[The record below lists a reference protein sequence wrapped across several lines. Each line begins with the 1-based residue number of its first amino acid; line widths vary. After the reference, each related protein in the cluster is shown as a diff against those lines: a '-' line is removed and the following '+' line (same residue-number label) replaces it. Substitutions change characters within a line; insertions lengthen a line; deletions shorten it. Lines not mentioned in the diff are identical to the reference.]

1 MKSLRLKLEVG
12 KTAELSFV
20 ISQEGWQWSSGI
32 MWVLAGAGIW
42 LSLCFLNGKM
52 GMIEF
57 PHPEAALR
65 IT

>member
-12 KTAELSFV
+12 ETVELSFV
-20 ISQEGWQWSSGI
+20 ISQEGWQWSSDI

-42 LSLCFLNGKM
+42 LCLCFLNWKM